1 MATQLEEIAPD
12 IYTTCTDLKVFGLV
26 QLNTRMTVVR
36 LQNGDLWLHSPI
48 TPTTELLQQVAQ
60 LGTVKWLVSPNLF
73 HHMFIEP
80 WTKYFPEAQVLGS
93 KGLSKKQPNLD
104 ILHVQEESQKFDSEI
119 QCIPIKGIP
128 ALKEHVFYH
137 RATKTLII
145 TDILFYN
152 PDVFGFTKGYF
163 WLNRTLKE
171 PNVPLLVKASI
182 KDKNAFLDSLKEL
195 GALDVAQI
203 SMCHHYILKDN
214 AKKHLDRVIQSFV

>member
-1 MATQLEEIAPD
+1 MATQLEEIAPNV
-12 IYTTCTDLKVFGLV
+12 YTTCADLKVFGLI

-36 LQNGDLWLHSPI
+36 LQNGDLWMHSPI
-48 TPTTELLQQVAQ
+48 APTTELFSTISQ

-80 WTKYFPEAQVLGS
+80 WTKHFPEAHVLGS
-93 KGLSKKQPNLD
+93 KGLGKKQPNLN
-104 ILHVQEESQKFDSEI
+104 ILNVQEESQKFHTEI

-128 ALKEHVFYH
+128 ALKENVFYH
-137 RATKTLII
+137 RASKTLII

-163 WLNRTLKE
+163 WLNRALQE

-182 KDKNAFLDSLKEL
+182 KDKNAFLDSLREI
-195 GALDVAQI
+195 GNLDVARI

-214 AKKHLDRVIQSFV
+214 IKQHLERVIQSFM